1 MRTTLAALLL
11 AFAAHAAASDLVV
24 ARPGGL
30 PILLTAPHG
39 GLAPVPGVPPRK
51 SGTTSTDGY
60 TIELTEAV
68 ARHVEKALGK
78 APYVVAARFSRKY
91 IDANRADHE
100 AFEVPA
106 ARPAYDAYHGAI
118 KRYVAELRERYP
130 GGAVLVDVHGQSTE
144 PEAVHRGTRDGAT
157 VAALVRRRGAEA
169 VTGPQSLFGT
179 LQARGYAVLPAGRSL
194 IETREDPR
202 YRGGHTVHTYGSS
215 VGGGID
221 AIQVEVGAKLRRDP
235 AFAAALADGI
245 VALHN
250 AHLAA
255 ARAP

>member
-1 MRTTLAALLL
+1 MRTTVAALLFVL
-11 AFAAHAAASDLVV
+11 APAAAASDLVI
-24 ARPGGL
+24 ARRGGL
-30 PILLTAPHG
+30 PILLTVPHG

-51 SGTTSTDGY
+51 SGTVSTDGY

-68 ARHVEKALGK
+68 ARRIEKALGK
-78 APYVVAARFSRKY
+78 APYVVAARFSRKF
-91 IDANRADHE
+91 IDANRAEHE

-118 KRYVAELRERYP
+118 QRYVAELRERYP
-130 GGAVLVDVHGQSTE
+130 GRAVLVDVHGQSTE

-194 IETREDPR
+194 IETREDAR
-202 YRGGHTVHTYGSS
+202 YRGGHTVHVYGS
-215 VGGGID
+215 GIAGGID
-221 AIQVEVGAKLRRDP
+221 ALQVEVGVKLRRDP
-235 AFAAALADGI
+235 AFIAALADGI
-245 VALHN
+245 VALHD
-250 AHLAA
+250 AHLASK
-255 ARAP
+255 